1 MVRRQASSPAV
12 PVRTESEIAVSVVT
26 VAVIL
31 GFVGSLL
38 LLRVLNR
45 LNASHSPMV
54 TVGVLPVRAPVPPRL
69 PAMMDR

>member
-1 MVRRQASSPAV
+1 M
-12 PVRTESEIAVSVVT
+12 SVVT